1 MHLQNWKAL
10 FFPLK
15 KKDLKPAKVGFVGLL
30 ASFKRMLG
38 LVKLRPAQDKLKP
51 SKTCLNQLE
60 DQLAVQS
67 KQEDQLEQLK
77 ISLNQLRHR

>member
-10 FFPLK
+10 FFSLK
-15 KKDLKPAKVGFVGLL
+15 KKYLKPAKVGLL
-30 ASFKRMLG
+30 TSFKRMLG

-51 SKTCLNQLE
+51 SKTCLNKLG
-60 DQLAVQS
+60 DHLAVQS
-67 KQEDQLEQLK
+67 KQENQLEQLK